1 MTTIRLQTNQNRLIE
16 TLRHAF
22 TQASMLGELLQN
34 ARRAKA
40 RHILITTEDDTLTV
54 SDDGEG
60 IGNLQTLICIAES
73 GWDEEL
79 KARENPFGI
88 GVLSTLYFARSLRV
102 HSLDKA
108 FRATTSAIINGD
120 DIEVIAAPKRAGT
133 EIRLCGVEPPYKGP
147 TLTEWVTQ
155 QLVRL
160 CEAFPVR
167 VTFNGKEF
175 DRPLSRPELAW
186 RDTDVGQVLIDL
198 NGVPSQYRC
207 YLQGL
212 PIGGRPSTSSYHQI
226 VKLRDDMI
234 ARLPDRQHL
243 LHEEEDGKRIRVAVT
258 QAFRQAL
265 IDAKERLSGAE
276 FVMAYASTC
285 LSSSNADLLNSI
297 PFAPRSWFRDWE
309 QEPPGFNDH
318 WSGYWERHR
327 AKGVVAREAL
337 QDAGVWSID
346 AEDED
351 DVPTAEVYLA
361 TRDVFMLEESSL
373 DGGHW
378 LFDLIRYADPDQI
391 GIHHG
396 EVLHADDGLSF
407 NGDIIGVTLVA
418 TLSTSL
424 GDDTREYPVSAIRR
438 HGRLYVTPFADDVTR
453 LLSDYVFDDRYDQGR
468 EDEDARTIA
477 TFIAVGCS
485 ESPTRAIEELLPGSW
500 RHTKQPK
507 LAGVTVSLSFDSEGK
522 LVSVK

>member
-16 TLRHAF
+16 TFRHAF

-40 RHILITTEDDTLTV
+40 RHIHITAEGDTLTV

-60 IGNLQTLICIAES
+60 IANLQALICIAES

-108 FRATTSAIINGD
+108 FRATTAAIINGE
-120 DIEVIAAPKRAGT
+120 DIDVIAAPERIGT

-147 TLTEWVTQ
+147 TLTQWVAQ
-155 QLVRL
+155 HLVRL

-167 VTFNGKEF
+167 VTFNGTEF
-175 DRPLSRPELAW
+175 ERPLSQPGLAW

-198 NGVPSQYRC
+198 NGAPSAYRC

-212 PIGGRPSTSSYHQI
+212 PIGRWPSSQQHQI
-226 VKLRDDMI
+226 VVLRDDMI
-234 ARLPDRQHL
+234 ARPPDRQHL
-243 LHEEEDGKRIRVAVT
+243 LHEEEDGKRIQAAVEH
-258 QAFRQAL
+258 AFRQAL
-265 IDAKERLSGAE
+265 IEAKARLSGAE
-276 FVMAYASTC
+276 FVTLYASTC
-285 LSSSNADLLNSI
+285 LSSSNADLLSSI
-297 PFAPRSWFRDWE
+297 PFVPRSWFRDWTH
-309 QEPPGFNDH
+309 EPPGFRSH
-318 WSGYWERHR
+318 WGRYWDRPHAE
-327 AKGVVAREAL
+327 GVVAQEAL
-337 QDAGVWSID
+337 REVGVWSID
-346 AEDED
+346 AEDDD

-361 TRDVFMLEESSL
+361 VRQAFLLEEHRLSG
-373 DGGHW
+373 DHW

-396 EVLHADDGLSF
+396 EVLHEDNSLSF
-407 NGDIIGVTLVA
+407 NSDIVGVTLVG
-418 TLSTSL
+418 TLSASHD
-424 GDDTREYPVSAIRR
+424 GDTREYAVTAIRR
-438 HGRLYVTPFADDVTR
+438 HGMLYVTPHARDVTR
-453 LLSDYVFDDRYDQGR
+453 LLSDYIFDDRYDEGR
-468 EDEDARTIA
+468 EDEDAQTIA

-485 ESPTRAIEELLPGSW
+485 DSPARAIEELLPRSW
-500 RHTKQPK
+500 RYTPQPK
-507 LAGVTVSLSFDSEGK
+507 LAGATVRLSFDAEGK
-522 LVSVK
+522 LVSVQ